1 MATVRLRGGHEYTS
15 TFRPCWLEL
24 DSYSGQARQGG
35 RDEGSIWVCCW
46 EDKCGQSGVGV
57 EDLEMDIY

>member
-35 RDEGSIWVCCW
+35 RDEGW

>member
-1 MATVRLRGGHEYTS
+1 MAAVRLRGGHEYTS

-35 RDEGSIWVCCW
+35 RDKGSIWICCW
-46 EDKCGQSGVGV
+46 EDECGQSGVGV
-57 EDLEMDIY
+57 GDLEMYIY